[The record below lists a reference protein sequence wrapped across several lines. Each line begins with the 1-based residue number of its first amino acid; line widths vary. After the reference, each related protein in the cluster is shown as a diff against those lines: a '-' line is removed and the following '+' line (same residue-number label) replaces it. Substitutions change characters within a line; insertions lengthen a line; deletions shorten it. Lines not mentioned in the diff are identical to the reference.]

1 MGQYNSIVQDGRYG
15 RPDTMEAE
23 CTKCDSKFMTTIMEP
38 TSSAL
43 SSAQRLLVKL
53 MVEHA
58 EETGHI
64 VIQVGV
70 VAVPI
75 PKGQNIVRRI
85 R

>member
-1 MGQYNSIVQDGRYG
+1 MGQYNSIVQDGRDG
-15 RPDTMEAE
+15 RPDTVEAE
-23 CTKCDSKFMTTIMEP
+23 CTKCDSKFMSTIMQA
-38 TSSAL
+38 TSAAL
-43 SSAQRLLVKL
+43 SNAQRLLIKS

-64 VIQVGV
+64 VVQVGTV
-70 VAVPI
+70 VVPI